1 MPANS
6 CKLKKRQAKYSLL
19 FKEGSIVR
27 INPRDFIKM
36 EKKKLAIVGC
46 GKLADIVVDALLGGI
61 LDDYKLI
68 GSFSNTFE
76 KAERLAERINTS
88 DAGYRCTP
96 CSSMADLIAL
106 KPDYIVESAAPVA
119 MRELA
124 LPALKNGSSIVTLSI
139 GALADEDFYKQV
151 QETAKKHGTRVHLV
165 SGSIGGFD
173 VLRTASLM
181 GDCAVTFAT
190 EKSPKSL
197 RNTSVYD
204 TLLETETKQVFSGNA
219 KEAIALFPTKV
230 NVAVAAALAS
240 VGPQNTKVSVTS
252 VPDYIGDDHRIEIK
266 NEEVHAIVDVYSKT
280 SKIAGWSVVNTLRN
294 ITSPIVF

>member
-1 MPANS
+1 
-6 CKLKKRQAKYSLL
+6 
-19 FKEGSIVR
+19 
-27 INPRDFIKM
+27 M

-46 GKLADIVVDALLGGI
+46 GKLADIVVDALLNGI

-68 GSFSNTFE
+68 GSYSRTLE
-76 KAERLAERINTS
+76 KAERLAERINTA
-88 DAGYRCTP
+88 DTGYKCTP
-96 CSSMADLIAL
+96 YDSISDIIAL

-119 MRELA
+119 VRELA
-124 LPALKNGSSIVTLSI
+124 LPALKSGSSIVTLSI
-139 GALADEDFYKQV
+139 GALADVDFYKEV
-151 QETAKKHGTRVHLV
+151 QDTAKKHGTRVHLV

-173 VLRTASLM
+173 VLRTVSLM
-181 GDCAVTFAT
+181 GDSEITFRT

-197 RNTSVYD
+197 RNTSVYEEE
-204 TLLETETKQVFSGNA
+204 LETQTKQVFTGNA

-240 VGPQNTKVSVTS
+240 VGPENAKVSVTS

-280 SKIAGWSVVNTLRN
+280 SKIA
-294 ITSPIVF
+294 

>member
-1 MPANS
+1 
-6 CKLKKRQAKYSLL
+6 
-19 FKEGSIVR
+19 
-27 INPRDFIKM
+27 M

-46 GKLADIVVDALLGGI
+46 GKLADIVVDALLSGI

-68 GSFSNTFE
+68 GCYSRTFE
-76 KAERLAERINTS
+76 KAKALSVRMNSAQEEYECKPCEAISDIIN
-88 DAGYRCTP
+88 
-96 CSSMADLIAL
+96 L

-139 GALADEDFYKQV
+139 GALADEDFYNEV
-151 QETAKKHGTRVHLV
+151 QQCAKKHGTRVHLV

-181 GDCAVTFAT
+181 GDCEITFDT

-197 RNTSVYD
+197 RSTSVYEPE
-204 TLLETETKQVFSGNA
+204 LETQVKKVFSGNA

-240 VGPQNTKVSVTS
+240 VGPEKIKVSVTS

-266 NEEVHAIVDVYSKT
+266 NEEVHAVVDVYSKT

>member
-1 MPANS
+1 
-6 CKLKKRQAKYSLL
+6 
-19 FKEGSIVR
+19 
-27 INPRDFIKM
+27 M

-61 LDDYKLI
+61 LDDYELI
-68 GSFSNTFE
+68 GSYSRTSE
-76 KAERLAERINTS
+76 KAVQLAERINS
-88 DAGYRCTP
+88 ADAGYRCKP
-96 CSSMADLIAL
+96 CDSISDIIAL

-139 GALADEDFYKQV
+139 GALADEDFYEEV
-151 QETAKKHGTRVHLV
+151 QETAKQHGTRVHLV

-181 GDCAVTFAT
+181 GDCEITFAT

-197 RNTSVYD
+197 RNTSVYEAK
-204 TLLETETKQVFSGNA
+204 LETETKQVFSGNA

-266 NEEVHAIVDVYSKT
+266 NDEVHAIVDVYSKT